1 MMAKIY
7 DPPKEM
13 ETPDF
18 TYDQN
23 GHPDIN
29 KYEEDNE
36 KYIEELR
43 IMLSKER
50 RYYQGQ
56 KHASMWERLLGFLL
70 PTDTLSIWWHQ

>member
-1 MMAKIY
+1 MAKIY

-18 TYDQN
+18 TYDKN
-23 GHPDIN
+23 GHPDIK

-43 IMLSKER
+43 DNLIKRKKILSGTKAR
-50 RYYQGQ
+50 
-56 KHASMWERLLGFLL
+56 K
-70 PTDTLSIWWHQ
+70 